1 MPEKESLTDKV
12 VRLMSQQARIRNI
25 GVIAHV
31 DHGKTTTCDTLLA
44 GCGMLSEEKAGKQLY
59 LDSEKVEQERQ
70 MTVKSS
76 NVNMVYE
83 LKENDE
89 YLINLI
95 DTPGHVDFGGH
106 VTRAVRAIDGAIV
119 VMDSVEGVMP
129 QTEMVLKQ
137 ALRDKVKPI
146 LYINKID
153 RLISEMR
160 YSPEEMQNHLVKLI
174 TQINSFIKDLAPE
187 ELKQKWQVNVQDNTV
202 AFGASRENW
211 ALSFKR
217 MKETGLSF
225 KDVYDAYT
233 SGDKEKVKELSKK
246 SPVHKVLLDMVI
258 EHLPSPLEAQ
268 KYRVPIVWHG
278 ELESDVGKSLL
289 ACNPDGPLMI
299 SVTNIEIDPQAGEI
313 AVGRIFSGKVS
324 KGQDVFLVN
333 NKQVNK
339 IQQIYI
345 WKGPQRFQVD
355 SAISGNQ
362 IGMAGL
368 KNITSGETLSSLQ
381 EVTPFEPVKHALQP
395 VVVKAIEP
403 KNPKD
408 LPKLIQALKELA
420 IYDITLK
427 VSINHETGE
436 NLIAGLGT
444 LHLEIVED
452 KLRRTYGLEIIG
464 SQPIVVYK
472 ESIAARG
479 QTVEGKSP
487 NKHNRFYLHAE
498 PLSPELIET
507 INSEDIPTGTIKTLN
522 ADALKKLMDAG
533 MEREEA
539 KRISAIYG
547 DNMFVD
553 ATRGIIHIGEIIDM
567 CIESFNEVMKAG
579 PQAKEEVRGVKIVFE
594 DTVLHEDAIHR
605 GPAQV
610 IPAVRDAI
618 KDAIMNA
625 NPVMLE
631 PIQMIRVD
639 LPMANLSTISAL
651 IQSKRGVLDNVK
663 EEGDKAVLMAEI
675 PVSAS
680 FNFTNELRSGT
691 EGRGSW
697 SLAGETFRKL
707 PRDLYM
713 SVVKQIRE
721 RKGMPPLEQ
730 TS

>member
-12 VRLMSQQARIRNI
+12 VRLMPQQGRIRNV
-25 GVIAHV
+25 GVIAHI
-31 DHGKTTTCDTLLA
+31 DHGKTTTSDSLLA

-59 LDSEKVEQERQ
+59 LDSEKIEQERQ

-83 LKENDE
+83 RTPGDE

-137 ALRDKVKPI
+137 ALKDKVKPI

-153 RLISEMR
+153 RLISELR
-160 YSPEEMQNHLVKLI
+160 FSPDEMQKHLIKLI
-174 TQINSFIKDLAPE
+174 IQINSFIKDLAPPE
-187 ELKQKWQVNVQDNTV
+187 MREKWQVNVQDNTV

-225 KDVYDAYT
+225 KDIYDAYT
-233 SGDKEKVKELSKK
+233 SNDKEKIKELARKT
-246 SPVHKVLLDMVI
+246 PVHKVLLDMVI

-268 KYRVPIVWHG
+268 KYRIPIIWHG
-278 ELESDVGKSLL
+278 ELDTNTGKSLL
-289 ACNPDGPLMI
+289 DCDMNGPLMI

-313 AVGRIFSGKVS
+313 AVGRIFSGKIT
-324 KGQDVFLVN
+324 KGQDVFLIN

-339 IQQIYI
+339 VQQIYI
-345 WKGPQRFQVD
+345 WKGPHKFQVD
-355 SAISGNQ
+355 DAIAGNQ

-368 KNITSGETLSSLQ
+368 KNIMAGETLSSLQ
-381 EVTPFEPVKHALQP
+381 DVTPFEPVKHILQP
-395 VVVKAIEP
+395 VMVKAIEP

-408 LPKLIQALKELA
+408 LPKLVQALRELE

-452 KLRRTYGLEIIG
+452 KLKRTYGLDLVS

-472 ESIAARG
+472 ESISARSP
-479 QTVEGKSP
+479 VMEGKSP
-487 NKHNRFYLHAE
+487 NKHNRFYVYAE
-498 PLSPELIET
+498 PLTPELMKAVE
-507 INSEDIPTGTIKTLN
+507 EAEIPTGKVKSLTPTQL
-522 ADALKKLMDAG
+522 DALINAG
-533 MEREEA
+533 MTREEA
-539 KRISAIYG
+539 KKIVAFNG
-547 DNMFVD
+547 DSMFID
-553 ATRGIIHIGEIIDM
+553 ATRGVIHIGEVIEM
-567 CIESFNEVMKAG
+567 CIEAFNDVIKNG
-579 PQAKEEVRGVKIVFE
+579 PQAKEEMHGVKVVLT

-618 KDAIMNA
+618 KDA
-625 NPVMLE
+625 VMAASPTLLE
-631 PIQMIRVD
+631 PIQLIRID
-639 LPMANLSTISAL
+639 MPMAFLSNISAL
-651 IQSKRGVLDNVK
+651 IQSKRGIINDIK
-663 EEGDKAVLMAEI
+663 EEQDKVIILADL
-675 PVSAS
+675 PVAS
-680 FNFTNELRSGT
+680 SFDFTNELRSST

-697 SLAGETFRKL
+697 SLSGEKFRRL
-707 PRDLYM
+707 PKELYPQ
-713 SVVKQIRE
+713 VLKQIRE
-721 RKGMPPLEQ
+721 RKGLPPL
-730 TS
+730 

>member
-1 MPEKESLTDKV
+1 MPEKESLTEKV
-12 VRLMSQQARIRNI
+12 VRLMSQQNRIRNI

-153 RLISEMR
+153 RLIMEMR
-160 YSPEEMQNHLVKLI
+160 YTPDEMQKHLIKLI
-174 TQINSFIKDLAPE
+174 TQINSFIADLAPE
-187 ELKQKWQVNVQDNTV
+187 GLKDKWQVAVQDNTV

-225 KDVYDAYT
+225 KDVYDVYM
-233 SGDKEKVKELSKK
+233 SGDKERIKELSKK

-258 EHLPSPLEAQ
+258 EHLPNPVEAQ
-268 KYRVPIVWHG
+268 AYRIPIIWHG
-278 ELESDVGKSLL
+278 DVESDIGKSLVN
-289 ACNPDGPLMI
+289 CKVDGPLMI

-313 AVGRIFSGKVS
+313 AVGRIFSGKIS
-324 KGQDVFLVN
+324 RGQDVILIN
-333 NKQVNK
+333 SKQVNK
-339 IQQIYI
+339 VQQIYI
-345 WKGPQRFQVD
+345 WKGPQRFQVEE
-355 SAISGNQ
+355 ATAGNQ
-362 IGMAGL
+362 IGLAGL
-368 KNITSGETLSSLQ
+368 KNITAGETLSSI
-381 EVTPFEPVKHALQP
+381 EGVTPFEPVKHILQP

-408 LPKLIQALKELA
+408 LPKLIQALRELE

-452 KLRRTYGLEIIG
+452 KLRRGYGIDIIS

-472 ESIAARG
+472 ESISGKG
-479 QTVEGKSP
+479 QIVEGKSP
-487 NKHNRFYLHAE
+487 NKHNRFYLYAE
-498 PLSPELIET
+498 PLPQKVIEV
-507 INSEDIPTGTIKTLN
+507 INDEGVPTGTIKSVPSDVVN
-522 ADALKKLMDAG
+522 RFVEAG
-533 MEREEA
+533 MERDEVKKIAAMHGE
-539 KRISAIYG
+539 
-547 DNMFVD
+547 NMLVD
-553 ATRGIIHIGEIIDM
+553 GTRGIIHIGEVIEM
-567 CIESFNEVMKAG
+567 CIEAFNDVMKAG
-579 PQAKEEVRGVKIVFE
+579 PQAKEEVRGVKIVLT
-594 DTVLHEDAIHR
+594 DMVLHEDAIHR

-610 IPAVRDAI
+610 IPAVRDAV
-618 KDAIMNA
+618 KDAVMSA
-625 NPVMLE
+625 SPVLLE
-631 PIQMIRVD
+631 PIQIIRID
-639 LPMANLSTISAL
+639 LPMSFLSNISAL
-651 IQSKRGVLDNVK
+651 VQSKRGIIDNVK
-663 EEGDKAVLMAEI
+663 EEDAKAVITAEL
-675 PVSAS
+675 PVAAT

-697 SLAGETFRKL
+697 SLAGETYRRL
-707 PRDLYM
+707 PREIYM
-713 SVVKQIRE
+713 VVLKQIRE
-721 RKGMPPLEQ
+721 RKGIPNVQ
-730 TS
+730 

>member
-12 VRLMSQQARIRNI
+12 VRLMTQQQRIRNI

-31 DHGKTTTCDTLLA
+31 DHGKTTTCDSLLA

-83 LKENDE
+83 LKEGDE

-137 ALRDKVKPI
+137 ALKDKVKPI

-153 RLISEMR
+153 RLITELR
-160 YSPEEMQNHLVKLI
+160 QTPDQMQKHLIKLI
-174 TQINSFIKDLAPE
+174 LQINSFIKDLAPTE
-187 ELKQKWQVNVQDNTV
+187 MREKWQVNVQDNTV

-225 KDVYDAYT
+225 KDIYDAYT
-233 SGDKEKVKELSKK
+233 ANDKEKVKELSRKT
-246 SPVHKVLLDMVI
+246 PVHKVLLDMVI
-258 EHLPSPLEAQ
+258 EHLPSPLDAQ
-268 KYRVPIVWHG
+268 KYRIPIIWHG
-278 ELESDVGKSLL
+278 DIESEVGKGLVN
-289 ACNPDGPLMI
+289 CDVNGQLML

-313 AVGRIFSGKVS
+313 AVGRIFSGKVN
-324 KGQDVFLVN
+324 KGQDVFLIN

-339 IQQIYI
+339 IQNIYI
-345 WKGPQRFQVD
+345 WKGPQKFQVD
-355 SAISGNQ
+355 TANAGNQ

-368 KNITSGETLSSLQ
+368 KNIVAGETLSSNQ
-381 EVTPFEPVKHALQP
+381 EATPFEPVKHILQP
-395 VVVKAIEP
+395 VMVKAIET

-408 LPKLIQALKELA
+408 LPKLVQALHELSV
-420 IYDITLK
+420 YDITLK

-452 KLRRTYGLEIIG
+452 KLRRTYGIDIVS

-472 ESIAARG
+472 ESISTRG
-479 QTVEGKSP
+479 SVVEGKSP
-487 NKHNRFYLHAE
+487 NKHNRFYLYVE
-498 PLSPELIET
+498 PITPEISNAMEET
-507 INSEDIPTGTIKTLN
+507 GMVTGKVKSLTPEQLN
-522 ADALKKLMDAG
+522 ALMAAG
-533 MEREEA
+533 MSREEA
-539 KRISAIYG
+539 KRIAAVYG
-547 DNMFVD
+547 DNLFIDGTKGV
-553 ATRGIIHIGEIIDM
+553 IHIGEIIEM
-567 CIESFNEVMKAG
+567 CIEAFNEVMKTG
-579 PQAKEEVRGVKIVFE
+579 PQAKEEVWGVKAVLT

-618 KDAIMNA
+618 KDAFMTA
-625 NPVMLE
+625 GPVLLE
-631 PIQMIRVD
+631 PIQMIRID
-639 LPMANLSTISAL
+639 MPMAFLSNISPL
-651 IQSKRGVLDNVK
+651 IQSKRGMINDVK
-663 EEGDKAVLMAEI
+663 EDGDKIVILADL
-675 PVSAS
+675 PVAS
-680 FNFTNELRSGT
+680 SFDFTNELRSGT

-697 SLAGETFRKL
+697 SLAGEKFRKV
-707 PRDLYM
+707 PKDLYPG
-713 SVVKQIRE
+713 VLKQIRE
-721 RKGMPPLEQ
+721 RKGLPQL
-730 TS
+730 

>member
-12 VRLMSQQARIRNI
+12 VRLMSQQTRIRNI

-83 LKENDE
+83 RADGEE

-106 VTRAVRAIDGAIV
+106 VTRAVRSIDGAIV

-137 ALRDKVKPI
+137 ALRDKVRPI

-153 RLISEMR
+153 RLIMEMR
-160 YSPEEMQNHLVKLI
+160 FTPDEMQKHLVKLI
-174 TQINSFIKDLAPE
+174 VQINSFIKDLAPPE
-187 ELKQKWQVNVQDNTV
+187 FKEKWQVNVQNNTV

-211 ALSFKR
+211 ALSVKR

-225 KDVYDAYT
+225 KDIYDVYT
-233 SGDKEKVKELSKK
+233 SGDKEKIKELSKK
-246 SPVHKVLLDMVI
+246 TPVYKVLLEMVA
-258 EHLPSPLEAQ
+258 ESLPSPLEAQ
-268 KYRVPIVWHG
+268 VYRTPMIWHG
-278 ELESDVGKSLL
+278 DLESDVGKSILK
-289 ACNPDGPLMI
+289 CDPNGPLMI
-299 SVTNIEIDPQAGEI
+299 SVTNIEIDPQAGEV
-313 AVGRIFSGKVS
+313 AVGRIFSGKLS
-324 KGQDVFLVN
+324 RGEDVFLIN

-339 IQQIYI
+339 VQQIYI
-345 WKGPQRFQVD
+345 WKGPQKFQVET
-355 SAISGNQ
+355 AAAGNQ

-368 KNITSGETLSSLQ
+368 KNITAGETLSSLQ
-381 EVTPFEPVKHALQP
+381 DVTPFEPVKHILQP

-403 KNPKD
+403 KNTKD
-408 LPKLIQALKELA
+408 LPKLIQALKELE

-444 LHLEIVED
+444 LHLEIIED
-452 KLRRTYGLEIIG
+452 KLRRAYGIEIVS

-472 ESIAARG
+472 ESISSRSP
-479 QTVEGKSP
+479 VMEGKSP
-487 NKHNRFYLHAE
+487 NKHNRFYIYVE
-498 PLSPELIET
+498 PLSSEINELIE
-507 INSEDIPTGTIKTLN
+507 NGDLPTGRVKSLSQMEIN
-522 ADALKKLMDAG
+522 KLVEAG
-533 MEREEA
+533 MPRDEA
-539 KRISAIYG
+539 KGIAAIYG

-553 ATRGIIHIGEIIDM
+553 ATRGVIHIGEVIEM
-567 CIESFNEVMKAG
+567 CVEAFTDVMKYG
-579 PQAKEEVRGVKIVFE
+579 PQAKEEVTGVKVVLS
-594 DTVLHEDAIHR
+594 DTVLHEDSIHR

-618 KDAIMNA
+618 KDAIINA
-625 NPVMLE
+625 SPILLE
-631 PIQMIRVD
+631 PIQVIRVD
-639 LPMANLSTISAL
+639 LPMSFLSNISAL
-651 IQSKRGVLDNVK
+651 IQSKRGVIDNVK
-663 EEGDKAVLMAEI
+663 EEGDKAVMSAEL
-675 PVSAS
+675 PVASA
-680 FNFTNELRSGT
+680 FNFTNELRSGS

-697 SLAGETFRKL
+697 SLSGEKFRRL
-707 PRDLYM
+707 PREIYVQVL
-713 SVVKQIRE
+713 KQIRE
-721 RKGMPPLEQ
+721 RKGLPPL
-730 TS
+730 

>member
-12 VRLMSQQARIRNI
+12 VRLMTQQQRIRNI

-31 DHGKTTTCDTLLA
+31 DHGKTTTCDSLLA

-83 LKENDE
+83 LKEGDE

-137 ALRDKVKPI
+137 ALKDKVKPI

-153 RLISEMR
+153 RLITELR
-160 YSPEEMQNHLVKLI
+160 QTPDQMQTHLIKLI
-174 TQINSFIKDLAPE
+174 LQINSFIKDLAPAE
-187 ELKQKWQVNVQDNTV
+187 MREKWQVNVQDNTV

-217 MKETGLSF
+217 MKDTGLSF
-225 KDVYDAYT
+225 KDIYDAYT
-233 SGDKEKVKELSKK
+233 ANDKEKIKELSKK
-246 SPVHKVLLDMVI
+246 TPVHKVLLDMVI
-258 EHLPSPLEAQ
+258 EHLPSPLDAQ
-268 KYRVPIVWHG
+268 KYRIPIIWHG
-278 ELESDVGKSLL
+278 DIESEVGKGLVN
-289 ACNPDGPLMI
+289 CDVNGQLML

-313 AVGRIFSGKVS
+313 AVGRIFSGKVN

-339 IQQIYI
+339 IQNIYI
-345 WKGPQRFQVD
+345 WKGPQKFQVD
-355 SAISGNQ
+355 TANAGNQ

-368 KNITSGETLSSLQ
+368 KNIIAGETLSSNQ
-381 EVTPFEPVKHALQP
+381 DATPFEPVKHILQP
-395 VVVKAIEP
+395 VMVKAIET

-408 LPKLIQALKELA
+408 LPKLVQALHELSV
-420 IYDITLK
+420 YDITLK

-452 KLRRTYGLEIIG
+452 KLRRTYGIDIVS

-472 ESIAARG
+472 ESISTRG
-479 QTVEGKSP
+479 AVVEGKSP
-487 NKHNRFYLHAE
+487 NKHNRFYLYVE
-498 PLSPELIET
+498 PMSPEVSTAMEET
-507 INSEDIPTGTIKTLN
+507 GMQTGKIKSLTPEQLN
-522 ADALKKLMDAG
+522 ALMAAG
-533 MEREEA
+533 MSRDEA
-539 KRISAIYG
+539 KRIAAVYG
-547 DNMFVD
+547 DNIFIDGTKGV
-553 ATRGIIHIGEIIDM
+553 IHIGEIIEM
-567 CIESFNEVMKAG
+567 CIEAFNEVMKTG
-579 PQAKEEVRGVKIVFE
+579 PQAKEEVWGVKAVLT

-618 KDAIMNA
+618 KDAFMTAGPIL
-625 NPVMLE
+625 LE
-631 PIQMIRVD
+631 PIQLIRID
-639 LPMANLSTISAL
+639 MPMAFLSNVSPL
-651 IQSKRGVLDNVK
+651 VQSKRGMINDVK
-663 EEGDKAVLMAEI
+663 EDGDKVVVLADL
-675 PVSAS
+675 PVAS
-680 FNFTNELRSGT
+680 SFDFTNELRSGT

-697 SLAGETFRKL
+697 SLSGEKFRKV
-707 PRDLYM
+707 PKDLYPG
-713 SVVKQIRE
+713 VLKQIRE
-721 RKGMPPLEQ
+721 RKGLPPL
-730 TS
+730 

>member
-12 VRLMSQQARIRNI
+12 VRLMTQQDRIRNI
-25 GVIAHV
+25 GVIAHI
-31 DHGKTTTCDTLLA
+31 DHGKTTTCDSLLA

-59 LDSEKVEQERQ
+59 LDSEKIEQERQ

-83 LKENDE
+83 RAENDE

-137 ALRDKVKPI
+137 ALKDKVKPI

-153 RLISEMR
+153 RLITELR
-160 YSPEEMQNHLVKLI
+160 QTPEQMQQHLIKLI
-174 TQINSFIKDLAPE
+174 IQINSFIKDMATPDMKE
-187 ELKQKWQVNVQDNTV
+187 KWQVNVQNNTV

-225 KDVYDAYT
+225 KDIYDAYT
-233 SGDKEKVKELSKK
+233 ANDKEKVKELSKK
-246 SPVHKVLLDMVI
+246 TPVHKVLLDMVI
-258 EHLPSPLEAQ
+258 EHLPAPIEAQ
-268 KYRVPIVWHG
+268 KYRIPIIWHG
-278 ELESDVGKSLL
+278 DVQTDIGKSLE
-289 ACNPDGPLMI
+289 ACDVNGPLMLSI
-299 SVTNIEIDPQAGEI
+299 TNIEIDPQAGEI
-313 AVGRIFSGKVS
+313 AVGRIFSGKIG
-324 KGQDVFLVN
+324 KGQDVFLIN

-345 WKGPQRFQVD
+345 WKGPHKFQVD
-355 SAISGNQ
+355 GAPAGNQ

-368 KNITSGETLSSLQ
+368 KNIIAGETLSSLQ
-381 EVTPFEPVKHALQP
+381 DVTPFEPVKHILQP
-395 VVVKAIEP
+395 VMVKAIEP
-403 KNPKD
+403 RNPKD
-408 LPKLIQALKELA
+408 LPKLIQALRELE

-452 KLRRTYGLEIIG
+452 KLRRSYGIDIVS

-472 ESIAARG
+472 ESITARSG
-479 QTVEGKSP
+479 VAEGKSP
-487 NKHNRFYLHAE
+487 NKHNRFYVYVE
-498 PLSPELIET
+498 PVTQEVSEAIEAGGFSNGKVKNLT
-507 INSEDIPTGTIKTLN
+507 SEQL
-522 ADALKKLMDAG
+522 DALMAAG
-533 MEREEA
+533 MGRDEA
-539 KRISAIYG
+539 KKITAIYG
-547 DNMFVD
+547 DNIFVE
-553 ATRGIIHIGEIIDM
+553 ATRGIMHIGEIIEM
-567 CIESFNEVMKAG
+567 CIESFNEVMKTG
-579 PQAKEEVRGVKIVFE
+579 PQAKEEVKGVKVVLS

-618 KDAIMNA
+618 KDAIMGA
-625 NPVMLE
+625 GPTLLE
-631 PIQMIRVD
+631 PIQLIRVD
-639 LPMANLSTISAL
+639 MPMSFISNVSAL
-651 IQSKRGVLDNVK
+651 IQSKRGIINDVK
-663 EEGDKAVLMAEI
+663 EDGDKVVLMADL
-675 PVSAS
+675 PVAS
-680 FNFTNELRSGT
+680 SFDFTNELRSGT

-697 SLAGETFRKL
+697 SLSGEKFKKL
-707 PRDLYM
+707 PKELYPQ
-713 SVVKQIRE
+713 VLKQIRD
-721 RKGMPPLEQ
+721 RKGLPPL
-730 TS
+730 

>member
-12 VRLMSQQARIRNI
+12 VRLMTQQPRIRNM
-25 GVIAHV
+25 GVIAHI
-31 DHGKTTTCDTLLA
+31 DHGKTTTCDSLLA

-59 LDSEKVEQERQ
+59 LDSEKIEQERQ

-83 LKENDE
+83 RAEGDE

-137 ALRDKVKPI
+137 ALKDKVKPI

-153 RLISEMR
+153 RLITELR
-160 YSPEEMQNHLVKLI
+160 FSPEEMQKHLIKLI
-174 TQINSFIKDLAPE
+174 IQINSFIKDLAPPE
-187 ELKQKWQVNVQDNTV
+187 MKEKWQVSVQNNTV

-225 KDVYDAYT
+225 KDIYDAYT
-233 SGDKEKVKELSKK
+233 SSDMKERVKELSKK
-246 SPVHKVLLDMVI
+246 TPVYKVLLDMVI
-258 EHLPSPLEAQ
+258 EHLPSPLDAQ
-268 KYRVPIVWHG
+268 KYRIPVIWHG
-278 ELESDVGKSLL
+278 DVQTPTGTSLL
-289 ACNPDGPLMI
+289 NCDVNGDLMI

-313 AVGRIFSGKVS
+313 AVGRIFSGKVV

-333 NKQVNK
+333 NKQINK
-339 IQQIYI
+339 VQQIYI
-345 WKGPQRFQVD
+345 WKGPQKFQVEG
-355 SAISGNQ
+355 ANAGNQ

-368 KNITSGETLSSLQ
+368 KNIIAGETLSSL
-381 EVTPFEPVKHALQP
+381 ENVTPFEPVKHILQP
-395 VVVKAIEP
+395 VMVKAIEP

-408 LPKLIQALKELA
+408 LPKLVQALRELEV
-420 IYDITLK
+420 YDITLK

-436 NLIAGLGT
+436 NLIAGLGN

-452 KLRRTYGLEIIG
+452 KLKRTYGIDIVS

-472 ESIAARG
+472 ESIASRSPI
-479 QTVEGKSP
+479 VEGKSP
-487 NKHNRFYLHAE
+487 NKHNRFYVYVE
-498 PLSPELIET
+498 PLTPEVSAVIE
-507 INSEDIPTGTIKTLN
+507 NEDIPNGKVKSLTSDQINKFIE
-522 ADALKKLMDAG
+522 AG
-533 MEREEA
+533 MEREEV
-539 KRISAIYG
+539 KRIAAFYG
-547 DNMFVD
+547 GNMFVE
-553 ATRGIIHIGEIIDM
+553 ATRGIIHIGEIIEM
-567 CIESFNEVMKAG
+567 CIEAFNEVMKTG
-579 PQAKEEVRGVKIVFE
+579 PQAKEEVRGVKVTLS

-618 KDAIMNA
+618 KDAVMAA
-625 NPVMLE
+625 NPILLE
-631 PIQMIRVD
+631 PIQFIRID
-639 LPMANLSTISAL
+639 MPMAFLSNISAL
-651 IQSKRGVLDNVK
+651 IQSKRGVIEDIK
-663 EEGDKAVLMAEI
+663 EEQDKVAVMAEL
-675 PVSAS
+675 PVAAS
-680 FNFTNELRSGT
+680 FDFTNELRSST

-697 SLAGETFRKL
+697 SLSGQKFKKL
-707 PRDLYM
+707 PKDLY
-713 SVVKQIRE
+713 VTVLKQIRE
-721 RKGMPPLEQ
+721 RKGLPPI
-730 TS
+730 

>member
-1 MPEKESLTDKV
+1 MPEKESLTEKV
-12 VRLMSQQARIRNI
+12 VRLMSQQNRIRNI

-153 RLISEMR
+153 RLIMEMR
-160 YSPEEMQNHLVKLI
+160 YTPDEMQKHLIKLI
-174 TQINSFIKDLAPE
+174 TQINSFIADLAPE
-187 ELKQKWQVNVQDNTV
+187 GLKDKWQVAVQDNTV

-225 KDVYDAYT
+225 KDVYDVYM
-233 SGDKEKVKELSKK
+233 SGDKERIKELSKK
-246 SPVHKVLLDMVI
+246 SPVHKVLLNMVI
-258 EHLPSPLEAQ
+258 EHLPNPVEAQ
-268 KYRVPIVWHG
+268 AYRIPIIWHG
-278 ELESDVGKSLL
+278 DVESDIGKSLVN
-289 ACNPDGPLMI
+289 CKVDGPLMI

-313 AVGRIFSGKVS
+313 AVGRIFSGKIS
-324 KGQDVFLVN
+324 RGQDVILIN
-333 NKQVNK
+333 SKQVNK
-339 IQQIYI
+339 VQQIYI
-345 WKGPQRFQVD
+345 WKGPQRFQVEE
-355 SAISGNQ
+355 ATAGNQ
-362 IGMAGL
+362 IGLAGL
-368 KNITSGETLSSLQ
+368 KNITAGETLSSI
-381 EVTPFEPVKHALQP
+381 EGVTPFEPVKHILQP

-408 LPKLIQALKELA
+408 LPKLIQALRELE

-452 KLRRTYGLEIIG
+452 KLRRGYGIDIIS

-472 ESIAARG
+472 ESISGKG
-479 QTVEGKSP
+479 QIVEGKSP
-487 NKHNRFYLHAE
+487 NKHNRFYLYAE
-498 PLSPELIET
+498 PLPQKVIEV
-507 INSEDIPTGTIKTLN
+507 INDEGVPTGTIKSVPSDVVN
-522 ADALKKLMDAG
+522 RFVEAG
-533 MEREEA
+533 MERDEVKKIAAMHGE
-539 KRISAIYG
+539 
-547 DNMFVD
+547 NMLVD
-553 ATRGIIHIGEIIDM
+553 GTRGIIHIGEVIEM
-567 CIESFNEVMKAG
+567 CIEAFNDVMKAG
-579 PQAKEEVRGVKIVFE
+579 PQAKEEVRGVKIVLT
-594 DTVLHEDAIHR
+594 DMVLHEDAIHR

-610 IPAVRDAI
+610 IPAVRDAV
-618 KDAIMNA
+618 KDAVMSA
-625 NPVMLE
+625 SPVLLE
-631 PIQMIRVD
+631 PIQIIRID
-639 LPMANLSTISAL
+639 LPMSFLSNISAL
-651 IQSKRGVLDNVK
+651 VQSKRGIIDNVK
-663 EEGDKAVLMAEI
+663 EEDAKAVITAEL
-675 PVSAS
+675 PVAAT

-697 SLAGETFRKL
+697 SLAGETYRRL
-707 PRDLYM
+707 PREIYM
-713 SVVKQIRE
+713 VVLKQIRE
-721 RKGMPPLEQ
+721 RKGIPNVQ
-730 TS
+730 

>member
-12 VRLMSQQARIRNI
+12 VRLMTQQDRIRNI
-25 GVIAHV
+25 GVIAHI
-31 DHGKTTTCDTLLA
+31 DHGKTTTCDSLLA

-59 LDSEKVEQERQ
+59 LDSEKIEQERQ

-83 LKENDE
+83 RAENDE

-137 ALRDKVKPI
+137 ALKDKVKPI

-153 RLISEMR
+153 RLITELR
-160 YSPEEMQNHLVKLI
+160 QTPEQMQQHLIKLI
-174 TQINSFIKDLAPE
+174 IQINSFIKDMATPDMKE
-187 ELKQKWQVNVQDNTV
+187 KWQVNVQNNTV

-225 KDVYDAYT
+225 KDIYDAYT
-233 SGDKEKVKELSKK
+233 ANDKEKVKELSKK
-246 SPVHKVLLDMVI
+246 TPVHKVLLDMVI
-258 EHLPSPLEAQ
+258 EHLPAPIEAQ
-268 KYRVPIVWHG
+268 KYRIPIIWHG
-278 ELESDVGKSLL
+278 DVQTDIGKSLE
-289 ACNPDGPLMI
+289 ACDVNGPLMLSI
-299 SVTNIEIDPQAGEI
+299 TNIEIDPQAGEI
-313 AVGRIFSGKVS
+313 AVGRIFSGKIG
-324 KGQDVFLVN
+324 KGQDVFLIN

-345 WKGPQRFQVD
+345 WKGPHKFQVD
-355 SAISGNQ
+355 GAPAGNQ

-368 KNITSGETLSSLQ
+368 KNITAGETLSSIQ
-381 EVTPFEPVKHALQP
+381 DVTPFEPVKHILQP
-395 VVVKAIEP
+395 VMVKAIEP
-403 KNPKD
+403 RNPKD
-408 LPKLIQALKELA
+408 LPKLIQALRELE

-452 KLRRTYGLEIIG
+452 KLRRSYGIDIVS

-472 ESIAARG
+472 ESISTRSGVA
-479 QTVEGKSP
+479 EGKSP
-487 NKHNRFYLHAE
+487 NKHNRFYVYAE
-498 PLSPELIET
+498 PVTQEISEAIEAGGFS
-507 INSEDIPTGTIKTLN
+507 NGKVKNLTGEQL
-522 ADALKKLMDAG
+522 DALMAAG
-533 MEREEA
+533 MGRDEA
-539 KRISAIYG
+539 KKITAVYG
-547 DNMFVD
+547 DNIFVE
-553 ATRGIIHIGEIIDM
+553 ATRGIMHIGEIIEM
-567 CIESFNEVMKAG
+567 CIESFNEVMKTG
-579 PQAKEEVRGVKIVFE
+579 PQAKEEVKGVKVVLS

-618 KDAIMNA
+618 KDAIMGA
-625 NPVMLE
+625 GPTLLE
-631 PIQMIRVD
+631 PIQIIRVD
-639 LPMANLSTISAL
+639 MPMSFISNISAL
-651 IQSKRGVLDNVK
+651 IQSKRGIINDVK
-663 EEGDKAVLMAEI
+663 EDGDKVVLMADL
-675 PVSAS
+675 PVAS
-680 FNFTNELRSGT
+680 SFDFTNELRSGT

-697 SLAGETFRKL
+697 SLSGEKFKKL
-707 PRDLYM
+707 PKELYPQ
-713 SVVKQIRE
+713 VLKQIRE
-721 RKGMPPLEQ
+721 RKGLPPL
-730 TS
+730 

>member
-12 VRLMSQQARIRNI
+12 VRLMSQQTRIRNI

-83 LKENDE
+83 RADGEE

-106 VTRAVRAIDGAIV
+106 VTRAVRSIDGAIV

-137 ALRDKVKPI
+137 ALRDKVRPI

-153 RLISEMR
+153 RLIMEMR
-160 YSPEEMQNHLVKLI
+160 FTPDEMQKHLVKLI
-174 TQINSFIKDLAPE
+174 VQINSFIKDLAPPE
-187 ELKQKWQVNVQDNTV
+187 FKEKWQVNVQNNTV

-211 ALSFKR
+211 ALSVKR

-225 KDVYDAYT
+225 KDIYDVYT
-233 SGDKEKVKELSKK
+233 SGDKEKIKELSKK
-246 SPVHKVLLDMVI
+246 TPVYKVLLEMVA
-258 EHLPSPLEAQ
+258 ESLPSPLEAQ
-268 KYRVPIVWHG
+268 VYRTPMIWHG
-278 ELESDVGKSLL
+278 DLESDVGKSILK
-289 ACNPDGPLMI
+289 CDPNGPLMI
-299 SVTNIEIDPQAGEI
+299 SVTNIEIDPQAGEV
-313 AVGRIFSGKVS
+313 AVGRIFSGKLS
-324 KGQDVFLVN
+324 RGEDVFLIN

-339 IQQIYI
+339 VQQIYI
-345 WKGPQRFQVD
+345 WKGPQKFQVET
-355 SAISGNQ
+355 AAAGNQ

-368 KNITSGETLSSLQ
+368 KNITAGETLSSLQ
-381 EVTPFEPVKHALQP
+381 DVTPFEPVKHILQP

-408 LPKLIQALKELA
+408 LPKLIQALKELE

-444 LHLEIVED
+444 LHLEIIED
-452 KLRRTYGLEIIG
+452 KLRRAYGIEIVS

-472 ESIAARG
+472 ESISSRSP
-479 QTVEGKSP
+479 VMEGKSP
-487 NKHNRFYLHAE
+487 NKHNRFYIYVE
-498 PLSPELIET
+498 PLSSEINELIE
-507 INSEDIPTGTIKTLN
+507 NGDLPTGRVKSLSQMEIN
-522 ADALKKLMDAG
+522 KLVEAG
-533 MEREEA
+533 MPRDEA
-539 KRISAIYG
+539 KGIAAIYG

-553 ATRGIIHIGEIIDM
+553 ATRGVIHIGEVIEM
-567 CIESFNEVMKAG
+567 CVEAFTDVMKYG
-579 PQAKEEVRGVKIVFE
+579 PQAKEEVTGVKVVLS
-594 DTVLHEDAIHR
+594 DTVLHEDSIHR

-618 KDAIMNA
+618 KDAIINA
-625 NPVMLE
+625 SPILLE
-631 PIQMIRVD
+631 PIQVIRVD
-639 LPMANLSTISAL
+639 LPMSFLSNISAL
-651 IQSKRGVLDNVK
+651 IQSKRGVIDNVK
-663 EEGDKAVLMAEI
+663 EEGDKAVMSAEL
-675 PVSAS
+675 PVASA
-680 FNFTNELRSGT
+680 FNFTNELRSGS

-697 SLAGETFRKL
+697 SLSGEKFRRL
-707 PRDLYM
+707 PREIYVQVL
-713 SVVKQIRE
+713 KQIRE
-721 RKGMPPLEQ
+721 RKGLPPL
-730 TS
+730 

>member
-1 MPEKESLTDKV
+1 MPEKESLTEKV
-12 VRLMSQQARIRNI
+12 MRLMNQQDRIRNI

-83 LKENDE
+83 RGENDE

-106 VTRAVRAIDGAIV
+106 VTRAIRAIDGAIV

-153 RLISEMR
+153 RLITEMR
-160 YSPEEMQNHLVKLI
+160 FSPEEMQKHLVKLI
-174 TQINSFIKDLAPE
+174 TQINSFINDLAPDDV
-187 ELKQKWQVNVQDNTV
+187 KGKWQVSVQDNTV
-202 AFGASRENW
+202 AFGASRDNW

-217 MKETGLSF
+217 MKDTGLSF
-225 KDVYDAYT
+225 KDVYDTYT
-233 SGDKEKVKELSKK
+233 SNDKEKIRELSRKT
-246 SPVHKVLLDMVI
+246 PVHKVLLDMVI
-258 EHLPSPLEAQ
+258 EHLPNPVEAQ
-268 KYRVPIVWHG
+268 KYRIPIVWHG
-278 ELESDVGKSLL
+278 ELDSEVGKSLI
-289 ACNPDGPLMI
+289 ACDPNGQLMI

-313 AVGRIFSGKVS
+313 AVGRIFSGKIVR
-324 KGQDVFLVN
+324 GQDVYLVN
-333 NKQVNK
+333 NKQINK
-339 IQQIYI
+339 VQQIYI
-345 WKGPQRFQVD
+345 WKGPQRFQVE
-355 SAISGNQ
+355 SALAGNQ

-368 KNITSGETLSSLQ
+368 KNIISGETLSAADKQ
-381 EVTPFEPVKHALQP
+381 DTTPFEPIKHSLQP

-408 LPKLIQALKELA
+408 LPKLIQALREQE
-420 IYDITLK
+420 IYDIALK

-452 KLRRTYGLEIIG
+452 KLRRTYGIDIVS

-472 ESIAARG
+472 ESIS
-479 QTVEGKSP
+479 TKSPIVEGKSP
-487 NKHNRFYLHAE
+487 NKHNRFYLYAE
-498 PLSPELIET
+498 PLTQEVIEAL
-507 INSEDIPTGTIKTLN
+507 NDEGMPTGKIKTFTQENIDL
-522 ADALKKLMDAG
+522 LIKAG

-539 KRISAIYG
+539 KKIAAIYG
-547 DNMFVD
+547 DNMLVD
-553 ATRGIIHIGEIIDM
+553 GTRGIIHIGEVIEM
-567 CIESFNEVMKAG
+567 CIEAFNEVMKEG
-579 PQAKEEVRGVKIVFE
+579 PQAREEVRGVKIILT
-594 DTVLHEDAIHR
+594 DMLLHEDAIHR

-618 KDAIMNA
+618 KDAILQA
-625 NPVMLE
+625 NPILLE
-631 PIQMIRVD
+631 PIQIIRVD
-639 LPMANLSTISAL
+639 LPMANLSNVSAL
-651 IQSKRGVLDNVK
+651 IQSKRSIIDNVK
-663 EEGDKAVLMAEI
+663 DDGNKAVITAEM
-675 PVSAS
+675 PVSS
-680 FNFTNELRSGT
+680 TFNFTNELRSAT

-707 PRDLYM
+707 PRDIYPN
-713 SVVKQIRE
+713 VVKQIRE
-721 RKGMPPLEQ
+721 RKGLPPLA
-730 TS
+730 

>member
-12 VRLMSQQARIRNI
+12 VRLMGQQTRIRNI
-25 GVIAHV
+25 GVIAHI
-31 DHGKTTTCDTLLA
+31 DHGKTTTCDSLLA

-83 LKENDE
+83 LSPGDE

-119 VMDSVEGVMP
+119 VMDAVEGVMP

-153 RLISEMR
+153 RLISELR
-160 YSPEEMQNHLVKLI
+160 FSPDDMQKHLIKLI
-174 TQINSFIKDLAPE
+174 MQINSFIKDLAPPE
-187 ELKQKWQVNVQDNTV
+187 MKEKWQVNVQSNTV

-233 SGDKEKVKELSKK
+233 AADFKDRVKELSKK
-246 SPVHKVLLDMVI
+246 SPVYKVLLNMVI
-258 EHLPSPLEAQ
+258 EHLPNPLEAQ
-268 KYRVPIVWHG
+268 VYRIPVIWHG
-278 ELESDVGKSLL
+278 DTTTDTGKALL
-289 ACNPDGPLMI
+289 ACDVNGPLML

-313 AVGRIFSGKVS
+313 AVGRIFSGKIA

-339 IQQIYI
+339 VQQIYI
-345 WKGPQRFQVD
+345 WKGPQKFQVD
-355 SAISGNQ
+355 GANAGNQ

-368 KNITSGETLSSLQ
+368 KNIIAGETLSSI
-381 EVTPFEPVKHALQP
+381 EDITPFEPVKHILQP
-395 VVVKAIEP
+395 VMVKAIEP

-408 LPKLIQALKELA
+408 LPKLVQALRDLE

-436 NLIAGLGT
+436 NLIAGLGN

-452 KLRRTYGLEIIG
+452 KLKRTYGIDIVS

-472 ESIAARG
+472 ESISAKSP
-479 QTVEGKSP
+479 VMEGKSP
-487 NKHNRFYLHAE
+487 NKHNRFYVFAE
-498 PLSPELIET
+498 PLKPEVAAVID
-507 INSEDIPTGTIKTLN
+507 SEEISSGKVKNITPSQM
-522 ADALKKLMDAG
+522 DAFIAAG
-533 MEREEA
+533 MERDEV
-539 KRISAIYG
+539 KRIAAFYG
-547 DNMFVD
+547 DNMFVE
-553 ATRGIIHIGEIIDM
+553 ATRGIVHIGEIIEM
-567 CIESFNEVMKAG
+567 CIEAFNEVMKTG
-579 PQAKEEVRGVKIVFE
+579 PQAKEEVHGVKITLS

-618 KDAIMNA
+618 KEAMMAGSPII
-625 NPVMLE
+625 LE
-631 PIQMIRVD
+631 PIQLIRVD
-639 LPMANLSTISAL
+639 MPMAFLSNISAL
-651 IQSKRGVLDNVK
+651 IQSKRGVIQDVK
-663 EEGDKAVLMAEI
+663 EDQDKVVLMAEL
-675 PVSAS
+675 PVATS
-680 FNFTNELRSGT
+680 FDFTNELRSGT

-697 SLAGETFRKL
+697 SLSGQTFRRL
-707 PRDLYM
+707 PKELYAQ
-713 SVVKQIRE
+713 VLKQIRE
-721 RKGMPPLEQ
+721 RKGLPPI
-730 TS
+730 

>member
-12 VRLMSQQARIRNI
+12 VRLMTQQSRIRNM

-83 LKENDE
+83 RSEGDE

-153 RLISEMR
+153 RLIMEMR
-160 YSPEEMQNHLVKLI
+160 YTPEEMQKHLIKLI
-174 TQINSFIKDLAPE
+174 TQINSFIADLAPE
-187 ELKQKWQVNVQDNTV
+187 GLKEKWQVSVQDNTV

-225 KDVYDAYT
+225 KDVYDVYM
-233 SGDKEKVKELSKK
+233 SGDKERIKELAKK

-258 EHLPSPLEAQ
+258 EHLPSPVEAQ
-268 KYRVPIVWHG
+268 QYRIPIIWHG
-278 ELESDVGKSLL
+278 DIESDLGKSLKECKVD
-289 ACNPDGPLMI
+289 APLMI
-299 SVTNIEIDPQAGEI
+299 SITNIEIDPQAGEI
-313 AVGRIFSGKVS
+313 AVGRIFSGKIS
-324 KGQDVFLVN
+324 KGQDVILVN

-339 IQQIYI
+339 VQQIYI
-345 WKGPQRFQVD
+345 WKGPQRFQVEE
-355 SAISGNQ
+355 ATAGNQ
-362 IGMAGL
+362 MGLAGL
-368 KNITSGETLSSLQ
+368 KNIIAGETLTSI
-381 EVTPFEPVKHALQP
+381 EGVTPFEPVKHILQP

-403 KNPKD
+403 RNPKD
-408 LPKLIQALKELA
+408 LPKLINALRELE

-452 KLRRTYGLEIIG
+452 KLRRTYGIDIVS

-472 ESIAARG
+472 ESISGRG
-479 QTVEGKSP
+479 QIVEGKSP
-487 NKHNRFYLHAE
+487 NKHNRFYLYAE
-498 PLSPELIET
+498 QLSSEV
-507 INSEDIPTGTIKTLN
+507 INVINDEGVPTGTIKTLTP
-522 ADALKKLMDAG
+522 DTISKFIEAG
-533 MEREEA
+533 MDRDEV
-539 KRISAIYG
+539 KRIAAIYG
-547 DNMFVD
+547 DNMLVD
-553 ATRGIIHIGEIIDM
+553 GTKGILHIGEVLEM
-567 CIESFNEVMKAG
+567 CIESFNEVMKTG
-579 PQAKEEVRGVKIVFE
+579 PQAKEEVRGVKIVLT
-594 DTVLHEDAIHR
+594 DMVLHEDAIHR

-610 IPAVRDAI
+610 IPAVRDAV
-618 KDAIMNA
+618 KDAVMGA
-625 NPVMLE
+625 SPVLLE
-631 PIQMIRVD
+631 PIQIIRID
-639 LPMANLSTISAL
+639 LPMAFLSNISAL
-651 IQSKRGVLDNVK
+651 VQSKRGIIDNVK
-663 EEGDKAVLMAEI
+663 DEETKAIITAEL
-675 PVSAS
+675 PVAAT

-697 SLAGETFRKL
+697 SLAGETYRRL
-707 PRDLYM
+707 PRDIYA
-713 SVVKQIRE
+713 VVLKQIRE
-721 RKGMPPLEQ
+721 RKGMPLE
-730 TS
+730 